1 MKEQCP
7 LLKQEITAF
16 IELVSEYAFRANDHE
31 GYKDELITYLFS
43 RSLQFSKK
51 DETKI
56 MENVRNIKILWKLRK
71 GSGTDL

>member
-1 MKEQCP
+1 MRVTKMS
-7 LLKQEITAF
+7 K
-16 IELVSEYAFRANDHE
+16 
-31 GYKDELITYLFS
+31 TYLFS